1 MIRRTREAT
10 GSCRSFFHHQWR
22 RRIYISFIL
31 VGTSCTG
38 GRVRGPAKRASPGE
52 APPVSVK
59 RTEER

>member
-38 GRVRGPAKRASPGE
+38 AVSEDRPNVQVLVRPRL
-52 APPVSVK
+52 
-59 RTEER
+59 